1 MDRQPKIVAEPAA
14 ISLHGRLDEAAQ
26 RLSRIFHPVYLSIVN
41 VLLVGLFGLDDWLAG
56 MLWSLCVIALQLV
69 PGIVFFTVRMRQ
81 GAYSDSD
88 VSQRHQRHELYIFGL
103 VNMVLCLLVLHML
116 AAPLP
121 FRVLIIGALV
131 IGLVGFL
138 VNLFW
143 KISVHATSIGTTAT
157 LATIYVLPLGVLLW
171 VCALLV
177 GWARVRT
184 RNHTPLQ
191 VAAGLTL
198 AAVCI
203 TGAFAASGL
212 LSA

>member
-1 MDRQPKIVAEPAA
+1 MDRQPKIVAEPAT
-14 ISLHGRLDEAAQ
+14 IPLNGRLDEVAQ

-41 VLLVGLFGLDDWLAG
+41 VLLVGLFGLDSWLQG
-56 MLWSLCVIALQLV
+56 LLWACLVIALQLV

-103 VNMVLCLLVLHML
+103 VNMVLCLFVLDML

-121 FRVLIIGALV
+121 LRVLIVGALV
-131 IGLVGFL
+131 IGLVGFV

-143 KISVHATSIGTTAT
+143 KISVHATSVGTTAT
-157 LATIYVLPLGVLLW
+157 LATIYVLPLGILLW

-203 TGAFAASGL
+203 TGAFAAGGL
-212 LSA
+212 L